1 VSRSVS
7 IHRRVTDIE
16 VGELNRY
23 LLRRRAAVAKA
34 AALNARP
41 GPRPVEYR
49 VVRRG
54 GTWAVVAYQ
63 AVLEQR
69 TASA

>member
-1 VSRSVS
+1 MSLPAS

-16 VGELNRY
+16 VGQRSRH
-23 LLRRRAAVAKA
+23 LLRRRADAEA

-54 GTWAVVAYQ
+54 AAWAVVAYQ

-69 TASA
+69 TSGGA